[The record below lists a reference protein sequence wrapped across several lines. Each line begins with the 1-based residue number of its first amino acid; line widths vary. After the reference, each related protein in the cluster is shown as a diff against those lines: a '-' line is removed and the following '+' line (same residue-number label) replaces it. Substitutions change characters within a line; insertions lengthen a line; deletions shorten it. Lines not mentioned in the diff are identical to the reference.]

1 MLRQARIELYINVL
15 KEFGCGGQVMMLV
28 EECGELLS
36 AIAKFRRDRATEED
50 IVTELADVAIMVEQ
64 MAILFG
70 LPEFEAEK
78 ERKLARLKK
87 RLEDKIN
94 SNKNKQV

>member
-1 MLRQARIELYINVL
+1 MLRQKRIELYVDVL
-15 KEFGCGGQVMMLV
+15 KTFGYAGQIMMLV

-36 AIAKFRRDRATEED
+36 AISKFRRDRATEED

-70 LPEFEAEK
+70 LPEFEKEK
-78 ERKLARLKK
+78 NRKLKRLAK
-87 RLEDKIN
+87 RLEEKLK
-94 SNKNKQV
+94 SEKE